1 MNVIIVGCGKVGF
14 TLASSLVTENHNITL
29 IDKNQDAIN
38 NALTSI
44 DCMCVIGDG
53 SMQSVLSE
61 AKVEDADFLI
71 ACTNSDEVNILT
83 CLFAKKNS
91 KCRTIARIRNP
102 EYSHEMDYFVKELD
116 ISLAIN
122 PELATAREISRMV
135 RYPKSISS
143 DSFFKGRL
151 NLLKAPIPPD
161 SKVIGHKL
169 HEISKLCKS
178 NILICAIE
186 RGDDVIIPT
195 GNSTIE
201 KDDNILFVA
210 DHNNV
215 ISFFENIGFS
225 YKQLNSYMII
235 GASRVSYYLIDVLL
249 KNKITNIKVIEKD
262 LQRCEDLIS
271 KFPNVSIVRSDGTDK
286 NILLQE
292 GLGDVD
298 VFVPLTGI
306 DEENIILSLL
316 AKNYSSAKIITKVNH
331 LNFIDA
337 LKELNLGSI
346 VNPERIAANIIVSYV
361 RAASNASA
369 NNIETLY
376 RLCNDRIEGVGF
388 IIKKENRVTN
398 IRLKDLKLKKDV
410 LIAGIYRHGNVIR
423 PNGNDTLNVGDS
435 VVIISKDNILHDIE
449 DILVE

>member
-1 MNVIIVGCGKVGF
+1 
-14 TLASSLVTENHNITL
+14 
-29 IDKNQDAIN
+29 
-38 NALTSI
+38 
-44 DCMCVIGDG
+44 
-53 SMQSVLSE
+53 
-61 AKVEDADFLI
+61 
-71 ACTNSDEVNILT
+71 
-83 CLFAKKNS
+83 
-91 KCRTIARIRNP
+91 
-102 EYSHEMDYFVKELD
+102 
-116 ISLAIN
+116 
-122 PELATAREISRMV
+122 
-135 RYPKSISS
+135 
-143 DSFFKGRL
+143 
-151 NLLKAPIPPD
+151 
-161 SKVIGHKL
+161 
-169 HEISKLCKS
+169 
-178 NILICAIE
+178 
-186 RGDDVIIPT
+186 
-195 GNSTIE
+195 
-201 KDDNILFVA
+201 
-210 DHNNV
+210 
-215 ISFFENIGFS
+215 
-225 YKQLNSYMII
+225 MII

-398 IRLKDLKLKKDV
+398 IRIKDLKLKKDV
-410 LIAGIYRHGNVIR
+410 LIAGIYRLGNVIR